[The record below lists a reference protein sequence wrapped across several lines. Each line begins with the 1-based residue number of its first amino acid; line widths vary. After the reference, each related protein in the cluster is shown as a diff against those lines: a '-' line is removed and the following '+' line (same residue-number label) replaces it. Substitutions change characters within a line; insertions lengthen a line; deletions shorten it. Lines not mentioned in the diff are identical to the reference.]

1 MHFQT
6 TGQGEA
12 VGKTLELVGI
22 HKDGRE
28 IPIELSLSSVKINEK
43 WHAVGIVR
51 DTSERGKMQA
61 TLREKEAHF
70 RNLADFGMALIWT
83 SGLDM
88 KCNYFNRPW
97 LEFTGRT
104 LEQEMGDGW
113 AEGVHPEDLDACF
126 KTYVGA
132 FEKRERF
139 SMVYR
144 IRRHDGEYRWIQDDG
159 APRYDHNGEFLG
171 FIGHCLDVTD
181 QIQVTTALK
190 ESEERF
196 RTMMNNS
203 ADAVFIAD
211 QKGNYLYVNQKA
223 TEMLGYSFE
232 ELTKMNIAQ
241 VSSKKTLDEDMK
253 TFQKLLETGKLF
265 FETELLKKDGR
276 TVPVDLNAV
285 VMENGQ
291 IYGSCRDIS
300 ERRNA
305 EEKIKTN
312 LLELERYKRAT
323 VDRELK
329 MIELKEEMRALREK
343 QSGGKT

>member
-1 MHFQT
+1 
-6 TGQGEA
+6 
-12 VGKTLELVGI
+12 
-22 HKDGRE
+22 
-28 IPIELSLSSVKINEK
+28 
-43 WHAVGIVR
+43 
-51 DTSERGKMQA
+51 
-61 TLREKEAHF
+61 
-70 RNLADFGMALIWT
+70 
-83 SGLDM
+83 
-88 KCNYFNRPW
+88 
-97 LEFTGRT
+97 
-104 LEQEMGDGW
+104 
-113 AEGVHPEDLDACF
+113 
-126 KTYVGA
+126 
-132 FEKRERF
+132 
-139 SMVYR
+139 
-144 IRRHDGEYRWIQDDG
+144 
-159 APRYDHNGEFLG
+159 
-171 FIGHCLDVTD
+171 
-181 QIQVTTALK
+181 
-190 ESEERF
+190 
-196 RTMMNNS
+196 MNNS